1 LEFLQFLG
9 TTAPTLAPSLLI
21 SWVLIRV
28 VLEFLKERRE
38 QQEGFRVERKEWRES
53 YEKALA
59 ETREAR
65 WTDIKNYQT
74 TLVEI
79 TALGRDM
86 VNQMHALKGEITKF
100 MLKGGRREAGGNE

>member
-1 LEFLQFLG
+1 MEFLQFLG

-53 YEKALA
+53 YEKALI
-59 ETREAR
+59 EAR
-65 WTDIKNYQT
+65 IARDVDIKNYQAV
-74 TLVEI
+74 LVEV
-79 TALGRDM
+79 TALVRDM
-86 VNQMHALKGEITKF
+86 INQMHALKGEITKF
-100 MLKGGRREAGGNE
+100 VLKNGRREAGGNE